1 MAGENNDYLPI
12 DEIIR
17 FDSCD
22 TIVEVPLTIVHDD
35 IPEAA
40 ETFTV
45 NLERGFDHGTNIDFK
60 MDYDSATVTILAHD

>member
-1 MAGENNDYLPI
+1 MAWDDYLPV
-12 DEIIR
+12 DAIIR

-22 TIVEVPLTIVHDD
+22 SIVEVPLTIVHDD

-45 NLERGFDHGTNIDFK
+45 NLGRVPDHGTNIEFK
-60 MDYDSATVTILAHD
+60 MDYNSATVTILAHSG